1 MAKKI
6 IIILCAVIV
15 LLVSVVVGFI
25 IARTPKE
32 PKLYMID
39 PGDSFITN
47 VQDSTSLLKTDI
59 LLETSNKD
67 TSEFLTVNN
76 YKIRDVIIKILRNK
90 TKADLTQKDT
100 QDILEREI
108 IDNLT
113 REYQVEGIENIYFN
127 EFVIQD

>member
-25 IARTPKE
+25 IARSSQE
-32 PKLYMID
+32 PKLYTID

-67 TSEFLTVNN
+67 TSEFLTENSF
-76 YKIRDVIIKILRNK
+76 KIRDVIIKILRNK